1 MSKADQGYKA
11 AKRSTG
17 GGYGRAIKRSTYLAK
32 AGKDELADIY
42 LRTQQ
47 RGIIDLLG
55 LDHGSEQA
63 MIIRQGLLEEYN
75 ESTMTKAEI
84 DAATQAESR
93 GLQATASNARKTNLL
108 EAAAV
113 LIDALQ
119 SRTRSRDRLDLE
131 QGDLIDD
138 PAMLMVDGS
147 GWGEETYT
155 GTQYRKHINIALDN
169 SGSTHMPETGYCS
182 IDMQQVAWSLMEIL
196 YAAADQF
203 PGISWDA
210 FTFNRV
216 TNQHT
221 GYYGQQYR
229 AGLARQAL
237 QGLIVDDPLTKDA
250 RETNLAP
257 LVEAFSRNEQ
267 KRGLIGS
274 PRLDIILTDGDWES
288 QEDADLAADYQAQR
302 GSDVSTYVINLCP
315 DNESDVALPHQFRVI
330 PLHAIFTADDP
341 GRAWVDRNALRTTLM
356 EVVKQEVER
365 QD

>member
-1 MSKADQGYKA
+1 MSRADQGYRA
-11 AKRSTG
+11 ARVSR
-17 GGYGRAIKRSTYLAK
+17 GGYGRGRSYSTYLAQAK
-32 AGKDELADIY
+32 KDQLADLY

-55 LDHGSEQA
+55 LDHDSELA
-63 MIIRQGLLEEYN
+63 MVIRQGQLEEYN
-75 ESTMTKAEI
+75 ESKMTKADI
-84 DAATQAESR
+84 NAAIEAEQA
-93 GLQATASNARKTNLL
+93 GLQATANSERDTRLL

-138 PAMLMVDGS
+138 PAMMLVDGS
-147 GWGEETYT
+147 GWGEETDT
-155 GTQYRKHINIALDN
+155 GTQYRKHVNIAIDN
-169 SGSTHMPETGYCS
+169 SGSTHMAATGFCS
-182 IDMQQVAWSLMEIL
+182 IDMAQAAQSLVQVL
-196 YAAADQF
+196 YAAAGQF
-203 PGISWDA
+203 PGITWDV

-221 GYYGQQYR
+221 SYYGQRYR
-229 AGLARQAL
+229 EGLAQQAL
-237 QGLIVDDPLTKDA
+237 LGLVVDDPLTSDA

-257 LVEAFSRNEQ
+257 LVEAFHRNEA

-288 QEDADLAADYQAQR
+288 QEDADLAAGFQAQR

-315 DNESDVALPHQFRVI
+315 DNETDVALPHQFRVI
-330 PLHAIFTADDP
+330 PLHAIVTPDDP
-341 GRAWVDRNALRTTLM
+341 GRGWVDRAALRTTLM
-356 EVVKQEVER
+356 EVVRQEVER
-365 QD
+365 HN